1 MSRLRVAAAAM
12 SMSLDC
18 PGVHEV
24 PAASGWT
31 TDQVPLAHCWK
42 ELPLMQLHIPSVEQ
56 APVRAS
62 PGPELEVPVL
72 SGIEEVEGVEVVEG

>member
-1 MSRLRVAAAAM
+1 MSRLGLAAAAM
-12 SMSLDC
+12 VMSLDC

-42 ELPLMQLHIPSVEQ
+42 ELPLMQFHIPSVEQ
-56 APVRAS
+56 DPVRAS
-62 PGPELEVPVL
+62 PEPELELPVL
-72 SGIEEVEGVEVVEG
+72 TGAEGVEGVEG